1 MGSWNSFIGLH
12 GIIYQVLIRSLK
24 SPNSKEEEKSLI

>member
-12 GIIYQVLIRSLK
+12 GIILK
-24 SPNSKEEEKSLI
+24 SPNSRKKFKK